1 MNLHR
6 VEIRNFRS
14 IREQSINF
22 SPKCR
27 VLVGINESGKTNL
40 LKALSMLSTEVIPT
54 IEDLREAHPGEGKF
68 DSAYVRFVFRL
79 KPSEISEA
87 YKAIAKKVIAINPT
101 APLVKE
107 GAHSYT
113 LEEFCRLRNEAL
125 YNINLI
131 DLKKS
136 VSYWSLGSQYKVAPQ
151 WKKPGPLC
159 PASFTIDA
167 GGASP
172 VPLSDFKLINP
183 AGFSNILPEYL
194 VPATAEDINTLVG
207 FEVMK
212 IVKVALPDCVY
223 WTYAD
228 ANLLPPQINLE
239 QFIASPDSCLPLKY
253 MFELAGHY
261 DISKSIQ
268 EAKAITHGIRNLLDR
283 VSKSATDHIRE
294 VWKEY
299 KDIEILLEP
308 NGELIDASIKD
319 TYNRFALAK
328 RSDGFKRFVSFLLH
342 ISAKVRTGQLEN
354 TILLIDE
361 PDVGLHPSGARY
373 LKDELIKI
381 SESNLV
387 IYSTHSIFMID
398 RENIGRH
405 IIVTKKD
412 EITTAED
419 ANGSS
424 VFDEEVIFNAL
435 KFSMFEALKEKNVVF
450 EGWKDKHF
458 FITALR
464 KIPALYKN
472 LKGCFKDIGLA
483 HLNGVKDAMRVATM
497 LELATRNYVIVSDN
511 DKAAHEAKKKFL
523 EHHGQGAWFCFG
535 DLLADAPEITGE
547 DFIKNDVILS
557 TLSTIVVDYPYK
569 NDGTVPELTNGGK
582 LRSIETWLSKAGFTS
597 EHKKE
602 VVGILKDK
610 LSEELVPDQIEM
622 RYYQMLNAL
631 SKLVKK
637 E

>member
-40 LKALSMLSTEVIPT
+40 LKALSMLSAQVNPT
-54 IEDLREAHPGEGKF
+54 KDDLREAHPDEGKF
-68 DSAYVRFVFRL
+68 EAAHIRFIFRL
-79 KPSEISEA
+79 KPSEIAEV
-87 YKAIAKKVIAINPT
+87 YNAIAEKVIAINLT
-101 APLVKE
+101 GPLVKDGE
-107 GAHSYT
+107 HSYS

-125 YNINLI
+125 YIINLM

-136 VSYWSLGSQYKVAPQ
+136 TSYWTLGPKYKVAPQ
-151 WKKPGPLC
+151 WKKPGPSC
-159 PASFTIDA
+159 PASFVIEA

-172 VPLSDFKLINP
+172 VPLSGFKLINP
-183 AGFSNILPEYL
+183 TGFQNIPPEYL
-194 VPATAEDINTLVG
+194 VPITPEEVNTLVG
-207 FEVMK
+207 VELMK
-212 IVKVALPDCVY
+212 IVKMALPDCVY

-239 QFIASPDSCLPLKY
+239 QFMASPDSCLPLKY

-261 DISKSIQ
+261 EISKSIQ
-268 EAKAITHGIRNLLDR
+268 EAKTITHGVRNLLDR
-283 VSKSATDHIRE
+283 VSKSATKHIRE

-308 NGELIDASIKD
+308 NGALIDASIKD

-354 TILLIDE
+354 TLILIDE

-381 SESNLV
+381 SESNFV
-387 IYSTHSIFMID
+387 VYSTHSIFMID

-405 IIVTKKD
+405 IIVTKND
-412 EITTAED
+412 EITTTKD

-435 KFSMFEALKEKNVVF
+435 KFSMFEALKEKNLVF
-450 EGWKDKHF
+450 EGWKDKHLF
-458 FITALR
+458 LTALK
-464 KIPALYKN
+464 KIPSAYKN

-483 HLNGVKDAMRVATM
+483 HLNGVKDVLRVTTM
-497 LELATRNYVIVSDN
+497 LELATRNYLIVSDN
-511 DKAAHEAKKKFL
+511 DKAAHEAKKKFK
-523 EHHGQGAWFCFG
+523 EHHGQGAWFCYG
-535 DLLADAPEITGE
+535 DLLVDASEITGE
-547 DFIKNDVILS
+547 DFIKNEVILS
-557 TLSTIVVDYPYK
+557 RLNEIIADYPYT
-569 NDGTVPELTNGGK
+569 NDDSVPQLVNGGK
-582 LRSIETWLSKAGFTS
+582 LRSIEGWLSKSGFTA
-597 EHKKE
+597 EHRKE
-602 VVGILKDK
+602 VIDALKDQ
-610 LSEELVPDQIEM
+610 LTENLEPGQIEV
-622 RYYQMLNAL
+622 RYYQMLNEL
-631 SKLVKK
+631 SKLM
-637 E
+637 EN